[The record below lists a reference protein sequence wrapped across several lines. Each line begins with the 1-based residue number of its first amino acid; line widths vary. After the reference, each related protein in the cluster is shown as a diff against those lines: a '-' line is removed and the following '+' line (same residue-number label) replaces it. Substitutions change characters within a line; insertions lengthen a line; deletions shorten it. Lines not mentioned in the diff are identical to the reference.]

1 MSDVLAPTA
10 RAGAVSPETAAASSE
25 VVAASSEVVAAS
37 PEDAARARWYALF
50 AALFRA
56 PPAQAWLDEIGASV
70 PRAADDA
77 GESVLARAWSG
88 FARACAQAE
97 AGDVRQEYDDVF
109 IGVGKT
115 EVLPYASYY
124 LSGFLNERPLVEL
137 RGHLAVL
144 GLARR
149 ADIGETEDHIAAL
162 CEVMAWLIAGEG
174 SAHGGLV
181 AQRVFF
187 ERFLA
192 PWYEAFAGALEASGS
207 ARFYRHAGR
216 LLREF
221 LAVERQ
227 AFDID
232 SLE

>member
-1 MSDVLAPTA
+1 MSAVLAPA
-10 RAGAVSPETAAASSE
+10 PEAGAVSPEVAAAA
-25 VVAASSEVVAAS
+25 VS
-37 PEDAARARWYALF
+37 PEDVARARWYALL

-56 PPAQAWLDEIGASV
+56 PPAQAWLDGIGSNV
-70 PRAADDA
+70 PCAADDA

-88 FARACAQAE
+88 FARACAQAD

-137 RGHLAVL
+137 RDHLAVL

-174 SAHGGLV
+174 SAQGGLA

-192 PWYEAFAGALEASGS
+192 PWYEAFAGALEASEI